1 MGLQGNTKMSKVK
14 NENYITILGFMV
26 NELKLKGNEL
36 LIYAIIYG
44 FSQNQESKFEGS
56 LQYLADWINGTKQTV
71 IACLKSLTEKGL
83 IEKEEIFLNGIK
95 FCRYIVKKFEWGSQN
110 SLMGVVKNFERG
122 SQNFLPNNNIYN
134 NNIYNNINNNVP
146 SFEKETKEYSKDAIE
161 ISQFLYNSCQENDS
175 KFFRTER
182 QLDQWTSDIEKLNRI
197 DKRDY
202 VEIWQVMKWCR
213 NNTFWKPNIMSGSK
227 FRQKYEMLLQQM
239 KNDKRGNPNLRDY
252 NKHNEFV
259 ELMKR
264 KASEVYDDE
273 ELKDVPF

>member
-1 MGLQGNTKMSKVK
+1 MSKIR
-14 NENYITILGFMV
+14 NENYITILGFMI

-95 FCRYIVKKFEWGSQN
+95 FCRYVVKKFEWGSQN
-110 SLMGVVKNFERG
+110 SLMGVVKKFERG